1 MLKFI
6 RHIPFL
12 KAVLIYTLTAF
23 GGPQGHLGMMMK
35 TFVKKRKDVTEK
47 ELTDLLSFCQLLPG
61 ASSTQTITLIAYK
74 RGGFL
79 LSIITFL
86 IWVIPACFMMG
97 ALSFLVHYFDK
108 NALHTDI
115 FKFLQPM
122 AVGFLIYATWNAFRV
137 TINNNI
143 TRVIMAVAALVVYA
157 FFKTPWIFPIVLVA
171 GGAVTNFSDRRIP
184 QKDVPSKKIKWS
196 NIWMFVFVFVLAG
209 FLSET
214 ARKQNWENK
223 RAFNLFENFYRFGS
237 LVFGGGQVLV
247 PMMYEQF
254 VIREKTQ
261 YMSGEELLT
270 GAGFVQGIPGP
281 VFSMASYAGGMAMRN
296 EGAGKQTLG
305 IIIGAVGI
313 FLPSALLVLFFF
325 PIWQNLKKYAVVF
338 RSLEGINAA
347 TVGLMVASAFYLA
360 RDISLLEMKT
370 ISYVNLIVI
379 FSTVILLSTTK
390 IPPPIIALVC
400 LLLGWVF

>member
-1 MLKFI
+1 M
-6 RHIPFL
+6 
-12 KAVLIYTLTAF
+12 IYTLTAF
-23 GGPQGHLGMMMK
+23 GGPQGHFGMMMK
-35 TFVKKRKDVTEK
+35 TFVKTRRDVTEE

-61 ASSTQTITLIAYK
+61 ASSTQTITLIGYK

-79 LSIITFL
+79 LSVITFL
-86 IWVIPACFMMG
+86 VWITPACFIMG
-97 ALSFLVHYFDK
+97 ALSFLVHYFDRK
-108 NALHTDI
+108 ALNTDI

-122 AVGFLIYATWNAFRV
+122 AVGFLIYATWNAYKIAV
-137 TINNNI
+137 VNSI
-143 TRVIMAVAALVVYA
+143 TRVILIVAALLVYF
-157 FFKTPWIFPIVLVA
+157 FFKTPWIFPIIIVA
-171 GGAVTNFSDRRIP
+171 AGVVTNFSDKRIP
-184 QKDVPSKKIKWS
+184 QKEIPRKKIKWN
-196 NIWMFVFVFVLAG
+196 NIWIFVFVFILAG

-261 YMSGEELLT
+261 YMTGEELLT

-296 EGAGKQTLG
+296 EGKGKQALG
-305 IIIGAVGI
+305 VLIGTVAI
-313 FLPSALLVLFFF
+313 FLPSALLVLFFY
-325 PIWQNLKKYAVVF
+325 PIWNNLKKYAVVY

-347 TVGLMVASAFYLA
+347 TVGLMLASAFYLA
-360 RDISLLEMKT
+360 RDISILELKT
-370 ISYVNLIVI
+370 ISYVNILVI
-379 FSTVILLSTTK
+379 FSTTILLSTTK
-390 IPPPIIALVC
+390 IPAPFIALVC
-400 LLLGWVF
+400 LLLGWIF